1 MLTKAVEQK
10 SNKVA
15 ELKERLNQLQ
25 IRNTS
30 LKAELST
37 KESACSDF
45 DSLRNEHELQKVQY
59 ERISRSSIAKADYY
73 EPEPDYY
80 KSDVIDF

>member
-1 MLTKAVEQK
+1 MRQDSTDPSVKYAQNKKAQLNMLTKAVEQK

-45 DSLRNEHELQKVQY
+45 D
-59 ERISRSSIAKADYY
+59 
-73 EPEPDYY
+73 
-80 KSDVIDF
+80 